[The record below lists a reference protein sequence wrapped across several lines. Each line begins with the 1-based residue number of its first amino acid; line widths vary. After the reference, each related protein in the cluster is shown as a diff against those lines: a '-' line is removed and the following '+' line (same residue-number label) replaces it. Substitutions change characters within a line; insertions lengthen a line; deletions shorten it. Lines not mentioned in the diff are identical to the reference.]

1 MTIAGWFLASR
12 LVIAALGVVGV
23 ASFATLGPDGRTG
36 TVVDT
41 PAALDPINVWH
52 KWDAIWYEQIAEH
65 GYGYEVGTPRGDAAA
80 ALAAVHEVIDEVRPV
95 LDPLHA
101 ARAVAAQHGDARAAF
116 RLPGQ

>member
-41 PAALDPINVWH
+41 TAALNPINVWH
-52 KWDAIWYEQIAEH
+52 KWDSIWYEQIAEH
-65 GYGYEVGTPRGDAAA
+65 GYATKSAQRV
-80 ALAAVHEVIDEVRPV
+80 VIRQ
-95 LDPLHA
+95 
-101 ARAVAAQHGDARAAF
+101 RRF
-116 RLPGQ
+116 SRCIR